1 MVSEPAIELPRQAW
15 WRRALPLLLAVALLA
30 FVISRL
36 DLGAFGRSLS
46 QVSHLTFFALAVGST
61 LGLLSSDS
69 LASVIVY
76 RWTVA
81 PLRYWDFL
89 VLRGASY
96 LPSLLNHHVG
106 QAFLTYFI
114 SKSFDVKVTRVA
126 GATLVGYASW
136 AGCIL
141 GAGTI
146 ALAVEGDPKWLA
158 LLIVAGLGYFA
169 LLRWRPAFLEKRTL
183 LAPLFEVGVLGHC
196 VALIARVP
204 HFLVMFLSSW
214 AAFELF
220 DVHIPFS
227 AAAVYVPMLMVAATL
242 PITPQGLGTRDAFAS
257 VVFLP
262 YASGATDPERLAQ
275 IAAST
280 LSWGIGLSLVEA
292 GFGVLLMRRAMA
304 IMQSVDGDGVRK
316 VEAPTD
322 LPA

>member
-1 MVSEPAIELPRQAW
+1 MSEPAIEVARQPW
-15 WRRALPLLLAVALLA
+15 WRRALPFGLALALLA
-30 FVISRL
+30 FVLSRL
-36 DLGAFGRSLS
+36 DLASFGRSLS
-46 QVSHLTFFALAVGST
+46 QVSHLQFFALAVGST
-61 LGLLSSDS
+61 LGLLLSDS
-69 LASVIVY
+69 LASVVVY

-81 PLRYWDFL
+81 PIRYADFL

-114 SKSFDVKVTRVA
+114 SKSCDVKVARVA

-146 ALAVEGDPKWLA
+146 ALAVAGDAKWLV
-158 LLIVAGLGYFA
+158 LLVAAGLGYFA
-169 LLRWRPAFLEKRTL
+169 LLWRRPALLSRRSL
-183 LAPLFEVGVLGHC
+183 LAPLFEAGVLGHSA
-196 VALIARVP
+196 ALIARVP

-214 AAFELF
+214 AAFALF
-220 DVHIPFS
+220 DVRIPF
-227 AAAVYVPMLMVAATL
+227 AAAALYVPMLMVAATL

-257 VVFLP
+257 LVFLP

-292 GFGVLLMRRAMA
+292 GFGLLLMRRAMA
-304 IMQSVDGDGVRK
+304 IMQAVAADRPATGDS
-316 VEAPTD
+316 
-322 LPA
+322 PA